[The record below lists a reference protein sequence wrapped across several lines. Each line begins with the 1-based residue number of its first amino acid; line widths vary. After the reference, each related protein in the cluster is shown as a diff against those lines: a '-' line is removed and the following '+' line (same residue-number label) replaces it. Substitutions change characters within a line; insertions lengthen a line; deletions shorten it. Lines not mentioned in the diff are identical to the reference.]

1 MYEAYVAQLLN
12 RIEAQEAEVAKLGT
26 MAEQTRADAVTRAAA
41 DEKRIEALRHESER
55 WKAAYSDRC
64 ALLDVIHASLGI
76 DKGDNVIGEIDR
88 IHKARNGLQAQVQ
101 DLRAALAKEQELHAA
116 TALRLS
122 TEAAK
127 MVELTWKI
135 GDWVKAPLGT
145 RGEIVEIGNEYI
157 RVNIPGE
164 QHPMRWWPKHMC
176 TLCDP
181 PAETCAD
188 PDLTQL
194 HAKGKEAWSDVPN
207 ATQWVEELRGNTEVT
222 HDTPEGKDVAESV
235 IRDSRKTEPKPGDTV
250 RLVRIP
256 SRDVVSP
263 ELQTTLAW
271 PWIERWG
278 TLNQTA
284 LVVEPAY
291 QLDGALSVC
300 LSTNVHVRWPIS
312 CIEVITEATHDT
324 EAGKA
329 AAQNAE
335 KTEQVADEIKV
346 GDVVEVF
353 QSTASCTF
361 KTDIGTR
368 GTVLQLDDS
377 CVDTAPLDGFL
388 APKGNHVA
396 LCDVRKVT
404 T

>member
-1 MYEAYVAQLLN
+1 MTKEQLQRAKYEAYATQLLN
-12 RIEAQEAEVAKLGT
+12 RIEAQEAEIAKLGT

-41 DEKRIEALRHESER
+41 DEKRIAALRHECER

-76 DKGDNVIGEIDR
+76 DKDDNVIGEIDR

-157 RVNIPGE
+157 CVNIPGE

-181 PAETCAD
+181 PAET
-188 PDLTQL
+188 T
-194 HAKGKEAWSDVPN
+194 EA
-207 ATQWVEELRGNTEVT
+207 T
-222 HDTPEGKDVAESV
+222 HDTPEGKDLAESV
-235 IRDSRKTEPKPGDTV
+235 IRDSR
-250 RLVRIP
+250 
-256 SRDVVSP
+256 SRDINDGDLVEVVSHTG
-263 ELQTTLAW
+263 LNTW
-271 PWIERWG
+271 PADVG
-278 TLNQTA
+278 
-284 LVVEPAY
+284 
-291 QLDGALSVC
+291 SV
-300 LSTNVHVRWPIS
+300 
-312 CIEVITEATHDT
+312 
-324 EAGKA
+324 
-329 AAQNAE
+329 
-335 KTEQVADEIKV
+335 
-346 GDVVEVF
+346 
-353 QSTASCTF
+353 
-361 KTDIGTR
+361 
-368 GTVLQLDDS
+368 GTVVTVEEINDS
-377 CVDTAPLDGFL
+377 ISVHLEHVPGKKNAL
-388 APKGNHVA
+388 AGYVSF
-396 LCDVRKVT
+396 CDVRKVT